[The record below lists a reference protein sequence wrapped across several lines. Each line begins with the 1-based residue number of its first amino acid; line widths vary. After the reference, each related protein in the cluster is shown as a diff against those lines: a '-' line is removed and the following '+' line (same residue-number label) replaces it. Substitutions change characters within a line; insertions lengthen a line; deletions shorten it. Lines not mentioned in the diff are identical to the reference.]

1 MGGLFEELRRRNVFR
16 VGAAY
21 LVVAWLV
28 AQVADIF
35 FDGFGAP
42 PWAIKALLSV
52 LVIGFPVSLLFA
64 WVYELTPEGVK
75 REVEVDRS
83 ESITRRT
90 GRKLDFVIIGA
101 LLLALGYFVWESR
114 FREAAEPAPGRAA
127 EESRAVEP
135 EDEGGASKPVSA
147 DKSVAVLPFVPLSSG
162 PDDEFFADGLTEEII
177 NSLAQLPELLV
188 TARTSAFHFRG
199 RDVPVPEIAES
210 LGVAHVVEGS
220 VRRSG
225 DRVRV
230 TAQLIRASDGFHVW
244 SSTYDREL
252 EDAFSV
258 QDDIAQSIAGSLD
271 VILDDTLRERMRL
284 VGVRNPEAFIAFQKG
299 MALYDDAHAN
309 IQQRNAILRDANAEF
324 RKAVERAPE
333 LFSGWMMQADL
344 YIHEL
349 FDAASEVPLDPET
362 RAELPRAPALLQ
374 EALDE
379 ARQHAQRPD
388 ERDSAEFTRQ
398 FMSDDWRGLDKVV
411 DRLFGHDGCMRTLY
425 VYTAAPLGR
434 AEAARRFY
442 ERRLEC
448 SPLDSD
454 TQWGR
459 VMSIFLQGEFREAL
473 QVAKEVTD
481 RLGPVWW
488 VGNYMV
494 FSHLALGE
502 YEAAHEVLASAMYN
516 DDGRPFRRVM
526 VEAAEGRIDDAR
538 ATARERLERSD
549 PGKFV
554 ATLFAAWTGDRETA
568 NRLAG
573 EIDSRPGGPAQLV
586 TMLSHCQCG
595 APFDLS
601 ATPNLAA
608 RLEEAAFPW
617 PPPALIRFP
626 AKDW

>member
-28 AQVADIF
+28 AQVADVF
-35 FDGFGAP
+35 FDGFDAP
-42 PWAIKALLSV
+42 PWALKALLLV
-52 LVIGFPVSLLFA
+52 LVIGFPVSLVFA

-75 REVEVDRS
+75 REVDVDRA
-83 ESITRRT
+83 ESVTRQT
-90 GRKLDFVIIGA
+90 GRKLDVVITGA
-101 LLLALGYFVWESR
+101 LVLALGYFVWESR
-114 FREAAEPAPGRAA
+114 FREEVSTGTGQAPEDIAAVAAEG
-127 EESRAVEP
+127 AVAGP
-135 EDEGGASKPVSA
+135 KVSA
-147 DKSVAVLPFVPLSSG
+147 EKSVAVLPFVPLSSG

-177 NSLAQLPELLV
+177 NSLAQLPEIMV
-188 TARTSAFHFRG
+188 TARTSAFHFKG
-199 RDVPVPEIAES
+199 RDVPITEIAES
-210 LGVAHVVEGS
+210 LGVGHVVEGS

-225 DRVRV
+225 DRLRV

-252 EDAFSV
+252 KDVFSV
-258 QDDIAQSIAGSLD
+258 QDDIAQSIAASLD
-271 VILDDTLRERMRL
+271 VILDEAKRQSMRV
-284 VGVRNPEAFIAFQKG
+284 VGARDPQAFIAFQKG
-299 MALYDDAHAN
+299 MALYDQAHAD
-309 IQQRNAILRDANAEF
+309 IQRRNAILREANAEF
-324 RKAVERAPE
+324 SRAVELAPE
-333 LFSGWMMQADL
+333 LFSAWMMQADL

-349 FDAASEVPLDPET
+349 FDAASGGPLDAET
-362 RAELPRAPALLQ
+362 LAELPRAPDRLQ
-374 EALDE
+374 QALDA
-379 ARQHAQRPD
+379 ARRNATRTD
-388 ERDSAEFTRQ
+388 ERDAAEFTRR
-398 FMSDDWRGLDKVV
+398 FMSNEWRGLGDVIDQV
-411 DRLFGHDGCMRTLY
+411 FAHDGCMRTLY
-425 VYTAAPLGR
+425 AYTMVVLGR
-434 AEAARRFY
+434 ADAGRQFY
-442 ERRLEC
+442 ERRVAC

-454 TQWGR
+454 TLWGR

-473 QVAKEVTD
+473 EVAREVTE

-494 FSHLALGE
+494 FSHLALRD
-502 YEAAHEVLASAMYN
+502 YEAAHDVLASAMF
-516 DDGRPFRRVM
+516 DDNGRLFRRVM
-526 VEAAEGRIDDAR
+526 IEAAEGRVEDAR
-538 ATARERLERSD
+538 VTARERMARSD

-554 ATLFAAWTGDRETA
+554 TTLFAAWTGDRETA

-573 EIDSRPGGPAQLV
+573 EIDARPAGPAQLV

-608 RLEEAAFPW
+608 RLDEAGLPW

>member
-28 AQVADIF
+28 AQVADVF
-35 FDGFGAP
+35 FDGFDAP
-42 PWAIKALLSV
+42 PWALKALLLV
-52 LVIGFPVSLLFA
+52 LVIGFPVSLVFA

-75 REVEVDRS
+75 REIEVDRS
-83 ESITRRT
+83 DSVTRQT

-101 LLLALGYFVWESR
+101 LVLALGYFVWESR
-114 FREAAEPAPGRAA
+114 FREEASTGTGQA
-127 EESRAVEP
+127 P
-135 EDEGGASKPVSA
+135 EDTAAVAPEGASAGAKASA
-147 DKSVAVLPFVPLSSG
+147 EKSVAVLPFVPLSSG
-162 PDDEFFADGLTEEII
+162 PDDEYFADGLTEEII
-177 NSLAQLPELLV
+177 NSLAQLPELMV
-188 TARTSAFHFRG
+188 TARTSAFHFKG
-199 RDVPVPEIAES
+199 RDVPVPEIADS

-230 TAQLIRASDGFHVW
+230 TAQLIRAPDGFHVW

-252 EDAFSV
+252 EDVFTV
-258 QDDIAQSIAGSLD
+258 QDDIAQSIAASLD
-271 VILDDTLRERMRL
+271 VILDEAKRESMRV
-284 VGVRNPEAFIAFQKG
+284 VGARDPQAFIAFQKG
-299 MALYDDAHAN
+299 MALYDQAHAD
-309 IQQRNAILRDANAEF
+309 IQRRNGILRQANAEF
-324 RKAVERAPE
+324 ARAVELAPE
-333 LFSGWMMQADL
+333 LFSAWVMQSDL

-349 FDAASEVPLDPET
+349 FDAASNVPLDPESLD
-362 RAELPRAPALLQ
+362 ELPQAPERLQ
-374 EALDE
+374 QVLDA
-379 ARQHAQRPD
+379 ARQNATRPD
-388 ERDSAEFTRQ
+388 ERDAAEFIRR
-398 FMSDDWRGLDKVV
+398 FMSDDWRGLDDVI
-411 DRLFGHDGCMRTLY
+411 DRVLAYDGCMRTLY
-425 VYTAAPLGR
+425 EYTVVALGR
-434 AEAARRFY
+434 ADAGRQFY
-442 ERRLEC
+442 ERRVQC

-459 VMSIFLQGEFREAL
+459 VMSIFLQGRFREAIE
-473 QVAKEVTD
+473 VAGEVTD

-488 VGNYMV
+488 VGNYV
-494 FSHLALGE
+494 VYSNLALGNF
-502 YEAAHEVLASAMYN
+502 EAAHDALASAMFDAN
-516 DDGRPFRRVM
+516 GRLFRRVM
-526 VEAAEGRIDDAR
+526 VEAAEGRVEAAR
-538 ATARERLERSD
+538 ATATERMAQSD

-573 EIDSRPGGPAQLV
+573 EIDARPAGSAHLV
-586 TMLSHCQCG
+586 IMLSHCQCG

-608 RLEEAAFPW
+608 RLEEAEFRW